1 MSGAILALPPHSENA
16 SCSCGTILG
25 RLWDRFAAQKQM
37 CGVALDDGA
46 VVIALVGRL
55 AMTISSTI
63 APLQAD
69 TSRRPSTVPIP

>member
-25 RLWDRFAAQKQM
+25 RLWDQFAAQKQM

-46 VVIALVGRL
+46 VVIAVVGIL
-55 AMTISSTI
+55 ALTISSTV

-69 TSRRPSTVPIP
+69 TSRRPSTVPVP